1 MKPPKTTSQDLGA
14 GKMKKSRRGNISF
27 PLTPETKAV
36 HALLAELP
44 PLPVPPTV
52 RECATQ
58 GLSPYGFPPSRKS
71 MSPMHTRELIER
83 YPGLYHHADD
93 KPVSSSAPFARFGFE
108 CGDGWH
114 RLIDQLSSKLVADPN
129 LVVGQLK
136 EKMGL
141 LTIYFEVSELANPEI
156 EVATD
161 AAYAEAREESRRTC
175 EVCGV
180 PGVYKARG
188 HHIGSLCASCEW
200 LDETEEACR
209 RLLDC
214 TEGLDLPAFAA
225 DENRPD
231 AARRHIQHLGEA
243 ASYQP
248 PAVRARLPK
257 INWRR
262 LDSVRPVAVVM
273 GMSAAEIWNFIRDEV
288 TALEEALQ

>member
-1 MKPPKTTSQDLGA
+1 
-14 GKMKKSRRGNISF
+14 MKKSRRGNIIF

-36 HALLAELP
+36 HARLAELP

-52 RECATQ
+52 RECAAQ

-71 MSPMHTRELIER
+71 MSPRHTRELIER
-83 YPGLYHHADD
+83 YPGLYRHADD
-93 KPVSSSAPFARFGFE
+93 KPVSSSAPFARVGFE
-108 CGDGWH
+108 CGDGWYG
-114 RLIDQLSSKLVADPN
+114 LIDRLSSKIIADPN

-136 EKMGL
+136 KKMGL
-141 LTIYFEVSELANPEI
+141 LTIYFDVGEPADPEI

-161 AAYAEAREESRRTC
+161 AAYAEAREESRRTR
-175 EVCGV
+175 EVCGE

-188 HHIGSLCASCEW
+188 HHIGALCTSSEW

-214 TEGLDLPAFAA
+214 AEGLDLPAFAA

-231 AARRHIQHLGEA
+231 AARRYIQRLGEA
-243 ASYQP
+243 ASHQP
-248 PAVRARLPK
+248 PDVRARLPK
-257 INWRR
+257 INWSR

-273 GMSAAEIWNFIRDEV
+273 GMSATEIWNFIRDEV
-288 TALEEALQ
+288 PALAEALQ